1 MQDDILEDQACAPNE
16 YDPTIE
22 DNYLAM
28 EFKPSALNEYDPT
41 IEDYDGEEYL
51 CYGSSSQNRKDL
63 EQFKEIIL
71 RDSID
76 ELRDRCE
83 NLSMLMER
91 SCEMTMS
98 VSGSMFASGGQERF
112 RSITTALSDQERIM
126 NAHISLAPTPSKEE
140 GQDEFWGFTE
150 MDRMKREFVK
160 ELSEFSKDADSEGE
174 SVWYNNMLV
183 STKFDPF
190 CEILAKFPDRKMLK
204 ITKQKRSKIYR
215 GVRKIFEIFSLE
227 LKLNNSGENPY
238 NMWKQS
244 ILQIICRSDVQLLA
258 DDILEGDLIYKV
270 ASESLLKNG
279 LNSLGSVVSG
289 EVLSYVKF
297 ICCFLR
303 CVMAVAGSDKDG
315 DEAGCQFIQSM
326 TDEITDWIWP
336 DFVLDNLISDGI
348 SRSHMEYRMGEVVSQ
363 IYNFTILKLE
373 FYNFTNIIYNYLYF
387 TIALFTF

>member
-28 EFKPSALNEYDPT
+28 DFKPCALNEYDPA

-76 ELRDRCE
+76 EVRDRCE

-91 SCEMTMS
+91 SCEMTY
-98 VSGSMFASGGQERF
+98 R
-112 RSITTALSDQERIM
+112 ERIT
-126 NAHISLAPTPSKEE
+126 NARISLAPTPSKEE
-140 GQDEFWGFTE
+140 NQVEFWGFTE

-160 ELSEFSKDADSEGE
+160 ELSEFSKDANSEGE

-303 CVMAVAGSDKDG
+303 CVMAVAGTDKDG
-315 DEAGCQFIQSM
+315 DEAEDQFIQSM

-363 IYNFTILKLE
+363 IYNFTNTIYTHTYTNTIYTTLQ
-373 FYNFTNIIYNYLYF
+373 FYEYNLHMLHMLQCYSCLYF
-387 TIALFTF
+387 TITLFTF

>member
-1 MQDDILEDQACAPNE
+1 MRRDEIMEYQACVPNE

-28 EFKPSALNEYDPT
+28 DTMPSVLNEYDPT

-51 CYGSSSQNRKDL
+51 CYDSSSRNRKDL

-76 ELRDRCE
+76 GLRDRCE

-98 VSGSMFASGGQERF
+98 VGGSMFASSGQERF
-112 RSITTALSDQERIM
+112 RSITTALSDQERM
-126 NAHISLAPTPSKEE
+126 TNAQISLAPTPSKEE
-140 GQDEFWGFTE
+140 DQAEFWGFTE

-160 ELSEFSKDADSEGE
+160 ELSELSKDADLEGE
-174 SVWYNNMLV
+174 SVWYKNLLV

-190 CEILAKFPDRKMLK
+190 CEILEKFPDRKMLK

-215 GVRKIFEIFSLE
+215 SMREMCEIFSFE

-238 NMWKQS
+238 NMWKLS
-244 ILQIICRSDVQLLA
+244 ILQIIRRSDVQLLA
-258 DDILEGDLIYKV
+258 EDILEGDIIYKV

-289 EVLSYVKF
+289 EVLSYVKL

-303 CVMAVAGSDKDG
+303 CVMAIAGSEQDG
-315 DEAGCQFIQSM
+315 NEAEEQFIQSLS
-326 TDEITDWIWP
+326 DEITDWIWP
-336 DFVLDNLISDGI
+336 DFVLDNLICDGI
-348 SRSHMEYRMGEVVSQ
+348 SRSHMEYRMGEIVSQ
-363 IYNFTILKLE
+363 IYYFTINFTI
-373 FYNFTNIIYNYLYF
+373 YL
-387 TIALFTF
+387 LCQ